1 MHDGRGS
8 SGCRSVIGKRHLKN
22 KKEELARFSDDV
34 VCGIVYHN
42 GADSPHNHIVNFAL
56 KKKPVILILKH
67 VT

>member
-42 GADSPHNHIVNFAL
+42 GVDSQHNHIVNFAL
-56 KKKPVILILKH
+56 KKTQL
-67 VT
+67 T